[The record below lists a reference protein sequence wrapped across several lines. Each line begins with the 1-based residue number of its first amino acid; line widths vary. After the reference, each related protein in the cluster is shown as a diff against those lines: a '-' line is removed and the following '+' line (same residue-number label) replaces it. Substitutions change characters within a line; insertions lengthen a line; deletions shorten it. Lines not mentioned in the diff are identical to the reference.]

1 MNECKH
7 SLIEFGGQIM
17 NELVGNKISLNEARK
32 FLITYHGLN
41 HYANNEGENSVLE
54 YFKKVGCIQYDPL
67 NVVGR
72 NADLVLQSRIKNYK
86 SSILNDLLY
95 EKRALIDGWDKMMAI
110 YLQSDWPYFSRVRKE
125 CGKDLKGV
133 LTHRNASKALE
144 YLEEVKNIVIES
156 GPLQSNKIDIGS
168 NNPGSWGHRKLSSAT
183 LDYLYTIG
191 EIGVYKK
198 INTQKV
204 YDIIENLLPSDLL
217 NQEEP
222 FELDEM
228 FYEWYVKRRIGSIG
242 MLWSRNGSAWL
253 GHFISNSKIRNNA
266 IKALIEKEEIKEIYV
281 DDIKYPF
288 YIRNEDLNLLNEIA
302 DSDKKEMK
310 FLAPLDNL
318 LWDRTMIKSIFDF
331 DYSWEVY
338 VPVPK
343 RKYGYYV
350 LPVLYNNRF
359 VARFEPELY
368 RGEKELRI
376 KEWWWEED
384 IEVTEE
390 LISALKEAFDQFCK
404 YLGAEKVNDEDFQN
418 KCLCHKS
425 E

>member
-1 MNECKH
+1 MR
-7 SLIEFGGQIM
+7 
-17 NELVGNKISLNEARK
+17 ELTDNKISLNEARM
-32 FLITYHGLN
+32 FLITYQGLN
-41 HYANNEGENSVLE
+41 YNGNTQGENSVVD
-54 YFKKVGCIQYDPL
+54 YFRRVGCIQFDPL
-67 NVVGR
+67 NMVGR

-95 EKRALIDGWDKMMAI
+95 EKRCLIDGWDKMMAI
-110 YLQSDWPYFSRVRKE
+110 YLQTDWPYFKRIRKE
-125 CGKDLKGV
+125 NGIDLQNV
-133 LTHRNASKALE
+133 LAHRNASQALE
-144 YLEEVKNIVIES
+144 HLEQVKNIVIES

-168 NNPGSWGHRKLSSAT
+168 NNPGSWGHRKLSSAA

-191 EIGVYKK
+191 ELGVYKK

-204 YDIIENLLPSDLL
+204 YDVIENLLPSDIL

-222 FELDEM
+222 FESDER

-266 IKALIEKEEIKEIYV
+266 IKALLEKGEIKEFYV
-281 DDIKYPF
+281 EDIKYPF
-288 YIRNEDLNLLNEIA
+288 YIRKEDLNLLNEIT
-302 DSDKKEMK
+302 DTDKKEMK
-310 FLAPLDNL
+310 FIAPLDNL
-318 LWDRTMIKSIFDF
+318 LWDRTMIKSMFDF

-338 VPVPK
+338 IPVKK

-359 VARFEPELY
+359 VARFEPEIY
-368 RGEKELRI
+368 RGEKELHI

-384 IEVTEE
+384 IIVTEE
-390 LISALKEAFDQFCK
+390 LESALKQAFDQFCN
-404 YLGAEKVNDEDFQN
+404 YLGAENVNKEDFEN
-418 KCLCHKS
+418 KCLRHNKNL
-425 E
+425 